1 MKKSKKDL
9 INDIL
14 SRNIHHNIRINFA
27 KMPDYT
33 EEDQKNGFDAD
44 LIAGDYVEFFK
55 QEFEDIDLT
64 PENDNGNRN
73 LHENWQKKD
82 SLKGQVWTAGR
93 MGATLYWDA
102 YYNEHGR
109 FSRYQDYELEDLSV
123 YELKQIIKDLNFFDR
138 NVSDLMN
145 GYYQECKN
153 RLQDIR
159 LEKIEEDKQEDEY
172 QNILSQV
179 KQKDILKRLINDLI

>member
-27 KMPDYT
+27 KMPDCT
-33 EEDQKNGFDAD
+33 EEDQKNGFDIE
-44 LIAGDYVEFFK
+44 LIASDFLEFFK
-55 QEFEDIDLT
+55 QEFEDIDMT
-64 PENDNGNRN
+64 PQNDNGNRN

-82 SLKGQVWTAGR
+82 SLKGKVWTAGR

-102 YYNEHGR
+102 YYNEDGR

-123 YELKQIIKDLNFFDR
+123 YELKQIIKDLNFFDCS
-138 NVSDLMN
+138 VSDLMN
-145 GYYQECKN
+145 SYYEECKN
-153 RLQDIR
+153 RLQDVR
-159 LEKIEEDKQEDEY
+159 LQKIEDDKQEDEY